1 LIHPTCIVHPDARID
16 DGASLGPYCIVGAGV
31 EIAAGT
37 ELLGHVVVRGPTRIG
52 PGNRIFQF
60 CSIGDDPQDRKFQGE
75 PESRLEIGSGN
86 VIREYCSINRGT
98 RAGGG
103 VTRIGDD
110 NWIMAYV
117 HVAHDCEIGNGT
129 VLANNATLAGH
140 VTVGDHAILG
150 GFTGVHQFCRI
161 GAYSFSAI
169 ASVIVKDVPPYV
181 LVSGNTARPNGLNRE
196 GLRRHGFPAEEVEM
210 LRRAYRTLY
219 REGLLLQEAVR
230 RLQAPAA
237 ESTHVARL
245 VQFIAGSG
253 RGIVR

>member
-1 LIHPTCIVHPDARID
+1 MIHPTCIVDPEARID

-31 EIAAGT
+31 EIGPGT

-52 PGNRIFQF
+52 ANNRIFQF
-60 CSIGDDPQDRKFQGE
+60 CSLGDDPQDKKFRGE

-98 RAGGG
+98 GAGGG
-103 VTRIGDD
+103 VTRIGNR

-117 HVAHDCEIGNGT
+117 HVAHDCEIGDDT

-140 VTVGDHAILG
+140 VTVGDNVVLG

-169 ASVIVKDVPPYV
+169 ASVIVKDVPPYM
-181 LVSGNTARPNGLNRE
+181 LVAGNTARPKGLNRE
-196 GLRRHGFPAEEVEM
+196 GLRRHAFPAQEVEM
-210 LRRAYRTLY
+210 LRRAYRILY
-219 REGLLLQEAVR
+219 REGLMLQEAVR
-230 RLQAPAA
+230 RLQTLAG
-237 ESTHVARL
+237 ESLHVARL
-245 VQFIAGSG
+245 VEFIAGSG